1 MLRRLGVARKRGA
14 GQPQSLGDRV
24 DAADLVRTH
33 EGLSGSFP
41 SNTKFLTLP
50 LLQSFHDVVHPLQDV
65 LRQLPDVL
73 QSRPDVQQ

>member
-1 MLRRLGVARKRGA
+1 MSRFFLLRRGGA
-14 GQPQSLGDRV
+14 GRIKTV
-24 DAADLVRTH
+24 
-33 EGLSGSFP
+33 